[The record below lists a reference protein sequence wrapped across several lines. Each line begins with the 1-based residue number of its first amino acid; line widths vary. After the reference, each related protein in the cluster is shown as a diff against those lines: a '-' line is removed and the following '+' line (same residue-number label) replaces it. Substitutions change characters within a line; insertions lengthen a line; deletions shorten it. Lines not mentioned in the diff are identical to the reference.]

1 MCDIPLSI
9 IRFPYRKK
17 NWIEASLSAVR
28 IRINFNQSCT
38 FFKADMSIEIL
49 NSITC
54 IVLHSE
60 PIEWTT
66 ISSWYLGSSNPLYFD
81 MLCRHS
87 KPHRFKLIVES
98 DLSEDSLHVINTSEP
113 TPHNFDDV
121 YFQSYRIC
129 EDTLVSCW
137 TKVNDPD
144 HRSPSAFNLN
154 ALILS
159 VWCIYGIINIRSSCQ
174 PHLAWAAWRSSSQDV
189 ITLHWA

>member
-1 MCDIPLSI
+1 MANSVDCSTSCGRVLSTTI
-9 IRFPYRKK
+9 LCIRFRRLIWFPWQLHDPINSVSCVIFPYRLSGFHIGKK
-17 NWIEASLSAVR
+17 TRIEASLSAVR

-38 FFKADMSIEIL
+38 AFKADMSIEIL

-98 DLSEDSLHVINTSEP
+98 DLSEASLHVINLNPLLIISMTYIFKV
-113 TPHNFDDV
+113 TGFA
-121 YFQSYRIC
+121 RIP
-129 EDTLVSCW
+129 L
-137 TKVNDPD
+137 
-144 HRSPSAFNLN
+144 SPAGLK
-154 ALILS
+154 
-159 VWCIYGIINIRSSCQ
+159 
-174 PHLAWAAWRSSSQDV
+174 
-189 ITLHWA
+189 